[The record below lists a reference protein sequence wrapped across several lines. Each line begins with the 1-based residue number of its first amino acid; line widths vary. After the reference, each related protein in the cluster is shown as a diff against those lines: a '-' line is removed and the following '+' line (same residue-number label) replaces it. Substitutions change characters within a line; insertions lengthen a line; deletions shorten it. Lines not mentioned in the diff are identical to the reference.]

1 MRHFITCGRVIA
13 CRRGTAAIEL
23 AFVLPVL
30 ALLTLGTLEFGRAMW
45 TKQTMQFAVEEA
57 ARSALADSTLTNTAI
72 ASLVGN
78 DLVGLQGVSPT
89 VVATSTA
96 AQVSITASY
105 AFTFLV
111 PQLLPFGPLTLT
123 AQCVLPR

>member
-1 MRHFITCGRVIA
+1 MKGRFVMRQIIA
-13 CRRGTAAIEL
+13 CRQGTAAIEL

-72 ASLVGN
+72 ASLVGS
-78 DLVGLQGVSPT
+78 DLVGLQGVAPT

>member
-1 MRHFITCGRVIA
+1 MKGRFAMRRIIA
-13 CRRGTAAIEL
+13 CRQGTAAIEL

-30 ALLTLGTLEFGRAMW
+30 ALLTLRTLEFGRAMG

-57 ARSALADSTLTNTAI
+57 ARSAVADSTLTNTAI
-72 ASLVGN
+72 ASLVGS
-78 DLVGLQGVSPT
+78 DLVGLQGVAPT